1 MNGIVKK
8 GGKMRLKRLII
19 AVLFFTPGL
28 TGLWAQEAIPAAGG
42 NAWVSGQ
49 GSVSYSVGQVAYT
62 TYVGTTGSIAQGVQ
76 QPFEISVVSGMKEA
90 DDINLLVSAYPNP
103 ATDYL
108 ILRVNHFEISNLSFQ
123 LFDIDG
129 RLLMSKILSG
139 NETSIDMSDLVPAIY
154 FLKVIERNK
163 EIKTFRIIKN

>member
-19 AVLFFTPGL
+19 AVLFFIHVM
-28 TGLWAQEAIPAAGG
+28 TGLQAQEAIPAAGG

-49 GSVSYSVGQVAYT
+49 GSVSYSVGQVVYT
-62 TYVGTTGSIAQGVQ
+62 TYTGTAGSIAQGVQ
-76 QPFEISVVSGMKEA
+76 QPYEISVISGIEEA
-90 DDINLLVSAYPNP
+90 RDMNLLVSAYPNP

-108 ILRVNHFEISNLSFQ
+108 ILRVNHFEISNLSLQ

-129 RLLMSKILSG
+129 RLLMSQIPSG
-139 NETSIDMSDLVPAIY
+139 NETSIDMSNFVPAIY
-154 FLKVIERNK
+154 LMKVLERNK